1 MGGLDSQ
8 ELYSY
13 THYGTKALVD
23 EYASEMIQALEFVAR
38 TKKISI
44 NEKREFFEKV
54 SRLYGQSAIC
64 LSGGATLSYYH
75 IGVIK
80 ALFEH
85 HLLPNVFTG
94 ASAGSLIV
102 SRFSKKY

>member
-1 MGGLDSQ
+1 M
-8 ELYSY
+8 
-13 THYGTKALVD
+13 D

-38 TKKISI
+38 TNDLTL
-44 NEKREFFEKV
+44 NEKRIFFENV

-85 HLLPNVFTG
+85 HLLPKVFTG

-102 SRFSKKY
+102 